1 MNTFKITLLLDTW
14 SEDPSDWIAEA
25 ICDQLE
31 GEDETLRSILTVR
44 YEQESEDPA
53 GHKCLCRASGKL
65 ITRKIQLLV
74 GDRVTVELSPYD
86 LDRGRITLR
95 DK

>member
-1 MNTFKITLLLDTW
+1 MNKKANVIEARGVIIKESGNGFFNVELD
-14 SEDPSDWIAEA
+14 
-25 ICDQLE
+25 
-31 GEDETLRSILTVR
+31 
-44 YEQESEDPA
+44 DPA
-53 GHKCLCRASGKL
+53 GHNCLCRASGKL
-65 ITRKIQLLV
+65 ITRKIHLLV

>member
-1 MNTFKITLLLDTW
+1 MAKANIV
-14 SEDPSDWIAEA
+14 EA
-25 ICDQLE
+25 K
-31 GEDETLRSILTVR
+31 GSILR
-44 YEQESEDPA
+44 EDGNGYFRVELDQPE
-53 GHKCLCRASGKL
+53 GHQCLCRASGKL

>member
-1 MNTFKITLLLDTW
+1 MAKANVIETKGIIMRESGNGFFNVML
-14 SEDPSDWIAEA
+14 SEP
-25 ICDQLE
+25 
-31 GEDETLRSILTVR
+31 EDHE
-44 YEQESEDPA
+44 
-53 GHKCLCRASGKL
+53 CLCRASGKL

-86 LDRGRITLR
+86 LSRGRITLR

>member
-1 MNTFKITLLLDTW
+1 MAKANIV
-14 SEDPSDWIAEA
+14 EA
-25 ICDQLE
+25 K
-31 GEDETLRSILTVR
+31 GSILREDGNGYFRV
-44 YEQESEDPA
+44 ELDQQE
-53 GHKCLCRASGKL
+53 GHQCLCRASGKL